1 MGAKHSAEIQSE
13 GQPDEKGFIDEL
25 KKKGVEKVDK
35 FRDKLLTVLHERHNK
50 AISVNELF
58 PEFKT
63 KSDEHDFLKSMANE
77 ELVLPVGRGGWTANS
92 LIILTKEGRDLA
104 RNHNLPVMPFI
115 FVSYS
120 HEDEKYR
127 RLLVKHLKVPE
138 LYTHLKIW
146 DDTQISAGVE
156 WKPEIKMALNRA
168 DASVLLIS
176 ADFLSSDFIKDEE
189 IPDIFAPKGRVIFPI
204 LVRPCAWEQVKW
216 LSEIQ
221 VRSIGGKSLSE
232 CDEPKIEKFLAKI
245 TVEIMGCFNTAY
257 NECF

>member
-1 MGAKHSAEIQSE
+1 
-13 GQPDEKGFIDEL
+13 
-25 KKKGVEKVDK
+25 
-35 FRDKLLTVLHERHNK
+35 
-50 AISVNELF
+50 VNALF

-63 KSDEHDFLKSMANE
+63 KSDEHDFLKSLASK

-92 LIILTKEGRDLA
+92 SIILTKEGRDMA
-104 RNHNLPVMPFI
+104 RNYNIPVMPFI

-120 HEDEKYR
+120 HEDDKYR
-127 RLLVKHLKVPE
+127 RMLVKHLKVPE
-138 LYTHLKIW
+138 KYAHLKTW
-146 DDTQISAGVE
+146 DDTQIGAGTE

-189 IPDIFAPKGRVIFPI
+189 IPDIFAPRSRVIFPI

-221 VRSIGGKSLSE
+221 VRSIEGKALSE

-245 TVEIMGCFNTAY
+245 TVEIMDSFNLGT
-257 NECF
+257 